1 MARKLL
7 ILASREPIPDR
18 LLAYDDSVEA
28 RYSSLGHSVTPEIL
42 ESGRLVVM
50 QYRDRRF
57 LDVTE
62 AFRAD
67 PDRFRADPTE
77 EEFQYLESTELELE
91 VVPSQIQ
98 VGAGSFTV
106 SIPGAPSE
114 VEIQYRIDGGPIA
127 LFPVSLN
134 PAGNTQFF
142 VGPQTVKGLYTFIAF
157 RARGTHGKSRYLK
170 LLIPSAGMR
179 SKELRFRR

>member
-1 MARKLL
+1 MCATVQVRTRPTDRRTRSDSDNPTARA
-7 ILASREPIPDR
+7 LACHSAHSAS
-18 LLAYDDSVEA
+18 LARIFTQTA
-28 RYSSLGHSVTPEIL
+28 RPA
-42 ESGRLVVM
+42 
-50 QYRDRRF
+50 RRF

-67 PDRFRADPTE
+67 PDRFRAEPTE

-106 SIPGAPSE
+106 SIPEAPSE
-114 VEIQYRIDGGPIA
+114 VEIQYRIDGGAIV

-142 VGPQTVKGLYTFIAF
+142 VGPQTVKGLYTFIAAIDLRHTSLFFFSASRLRYPF
-157 RARGTHGKSRYLK
+157 RLYPYK
-170 LLIPSAGMR
+170 P
-179 SKELRFRR
+179 